1 MTQSYDE
8 ALSSY
13 EEALNGFRDLG
24 RVSEEVDVLSGIA
37 SVKAHL
43 CKFDEAKRVYYQAF
57 VLAHQMAR

>member
-37 SVKAHL
+37 SVKSTPL
-43 CKFDEAKRVYYQAF
+43 QV
-57 VLAHQMAR
+57 